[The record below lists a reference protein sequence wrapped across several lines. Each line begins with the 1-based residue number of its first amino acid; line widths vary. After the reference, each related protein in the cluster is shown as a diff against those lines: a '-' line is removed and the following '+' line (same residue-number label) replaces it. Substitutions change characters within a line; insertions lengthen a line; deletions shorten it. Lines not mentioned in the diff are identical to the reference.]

1 MDKYLVSAIPAEQQ
15 VIIDVPEGY
24 LRVSGYVDGRDGD
37 GRMVF
42 SRATEYADT
51 GNTVMPNKH
60 NIPLLQMHIQTP
72 ERAMVIARAFVQL
85 AEEMRDWEDDAD
97 RMEAC
102 EECNCDDCPQYD
114 FCYGDGDDDN
124 G

>member
-1 MDKYLVSAIPAEQQ
+1 MDKYLVSEIPVDQQ

-24 LRVSGYVDGRDGD
+24 LRVSGYVDGTNGD

-42 SRATEYADT
+42 SRATEFAET
-51 GNTVMPNKH
+51 GGMVRPSSH
-60 NIPLLQMHIQTP
+60 NIPLLQMHVQTP
-72 ERAMVIARAFVQL
+72 ARALVIARAFMQL
-85 AEEMRDWEDDAD
+85 AEEMREWEDEAE
-97 RMEAC
+97 RMEQC

-114 FCYGDGDDDN
+114 FCYGDGDEDN